1 MKLLDSV
8 EIGTLSADGSWKT
21 MPYGLL
27 LSFGTTANLFY
38 EKVFDFDA
46 VFALDQGAETKNSIY
61 IYMNSFPL

>member
-46 VFALDQGAETKNSIY
+46 VFALDQGAENKNTIY